1 MKQLLI
7 AATLIFLSACA
18 STEFKAYEGNNKTF
32 TGNGG
37 TKTTVNGIDIWDTGS
52 PPRKFIVLGIIDD
65 RRGSGPIPMYQLNSD
80 IAKKVIEAGGDAAI
94 QISSDTKITGYI
106 TNNNTTAYAFGNSV
120 SAYGSGTISPVR
132 KNYTRFAVIKYE
144 P

>member
-1 MKQLLI
+1 M
-7 AATLIFLSACA
+7 LIFLSACA

-52 PPRKFIVLGIIDD
+52 PPRQFVVLGIIDD
-65 RRGSGPIPMYQLNSD
+65 KRGGGIIPMYQFNSD
-80 IAKKVIEAGGDAAI
+80 ISKKVIEVGGDAAI
-94 QISSDTKITGYI
+94 QISNDTKITGYT
-106 TNNNTTAYAFGNSV
+106 TNNNATAYAFGNTAT
-120 SAYGSGTISPVR
+120 AYGSGTISPIR
-132 KNYTRFAVIKYE
+132 KNYAKFVVVRYT